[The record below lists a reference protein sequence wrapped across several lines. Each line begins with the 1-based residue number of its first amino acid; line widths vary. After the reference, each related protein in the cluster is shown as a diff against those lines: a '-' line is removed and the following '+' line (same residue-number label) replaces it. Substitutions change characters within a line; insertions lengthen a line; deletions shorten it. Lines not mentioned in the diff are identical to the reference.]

1 VDFLVARDDLH
12 RCRFDDGDVA
22 ELAPGQA
29 TLRVERFGLTSN
41 NITYARGGK
50 VQGTQREDRHAPGRL
65 HAYEQKQS

>member
-41 NITYARGGK
+41 NITYALFAF
-50 VQGTQREDRHAPGRL
+50 GTPTD
-65 HAYEQKQS
+65 